1 MTFTI
6 HSIGDS
12 AFLEQILIAVSMVT
26 GSGHFT
32 QIIGIGLLVSI
43 IVVCT
48 KSIFNQCSRIDFQQ
62 ILLGWLIYS
71 CLFVP
76 RAQVSIQNSYSG
88 EVAVVDNVPIGLG
101 AAGGIISSIGYGI
114 TKLFETGFQPI
125 TPGGPS
131 ATMTQGYGFA
141 ESLMLLNDVRRFTYN
156 SAVFKA
162 LDNAM
167 ANKPVNSQL
176 AWHNYIREC
185 TLTKIDTNQTSLT
198 ELFHQPIAQAI
209 KFESKNYATLLPA
222 APGRPQSLPISC
234 TEAHRQLRADT
245 HLNNAE
251 VMKTLGRI
259 LGFNKSAQLDVFKH
273 INHALQTVG
282 AGQTSA
288 IDFIRVSLLEP
299 LYYEAA
305 SGRHKDFQDYNSALM
320 VNQAIQQRNVKWA
333 AEQTMFMTLVRPMI
347 TFFEGFIYAAT
358 PLMAFMIMMGTMGF
372 QLIGKYIQTLFW
384 IQLWTPV
391 LSIINL
397 FIHTAAA
404 RAIAPL
410 AKSADGLISMYAL
423 DAAGDILQHWVATGG
438 MLAAATPVIS
448 LFIVSGS
455 SYALSGLVGRM
466 SSSDT
471 LDPKIASPDAVR
483 TAPFLA
489 ASPLYSQDAAG
500 TVASGMESALPQ
512 ITLGSM
518 LNQGISASSTRLQQS
533 SQTFQQSLG
542 RSITEGVSQ
551 EQSYARMADIGRTIS
566 SQNTS
571 ASQLVNEQAKS
582 FMEKF
587 NIGDQH
593 TDAIKGSFSAYAT
606 GSLSP
611 GELVK
616 KLKNIFSTK
625 DNDGPE
631 KPKSI
636 LEVKAAEIRGLG
648 EKSTADS
655 ASWNTEDINQFVQG
669 IKYSESETQ
678 QLTKQLAQGFSN
690 RSQENSKE
698 VWGDSSSKSLS
709 KSAGELTSVAKT
721 HSEMQQF
728 QKSFGGMINSDVRTL
743 AGLINKDAGAHRD
756 LNEYFSTQANHETR
770 QDAANISERYQQ
782 IFGMDPQIANTAG
795 QLTALHNTSKHSPE
809 EADRASNVAIQAISR
824 AVSYH
829 PALDPHQQ
837 STESNSSN
845 GLSSQVN
852 QMIGDGPASQSSDK
866 IRTQAQSQLPSEHQ
880 TVQQDHQ
887 AGQEQLRQAA
897 QSANQQA
904 SSPAIQKARSNLLH
918 ALPKMSHAASLYGKW
933 HNANAWLNRRYDH
946 VADAIYAGDHES
958 ARVFNQ
964 SMEQLRNL
972 SPEDRDQFVNSLKQG
987 GQKRLQSFGGPLV
1000 SAIGKL
1006 GHTVIGAA
1014 TAGYD
1019 QAQQW
1024 LTGKSELSEAA
1035 KNMTLEERGAYYSS
1049 AFMAAASAGVKE
1061 TARFMREYGPQ
1072 FKQTLAE
1079 TAQHRYGLTASQAAV
1094 YAESFDTDQ
1103 GRMAHAVRNLEVEY
1117 AEKDVNG
1124 KVILDNQGNPLLSA
1138 ENKQF
1143 TNQLVNV
1150 LQNAST
1156 AGEISGSYLIP
1167 IKGFNIAIKNFTT
1180 R

>member
-1 MTFTI
+1 MSFTI

-156 SAVFKA
+156 SSVFKA
-162 LDNAM
+162 LDKAM
-167 ANKPVNSQL
+167 AGKPTNSQL

-198 ELFHQPIAQAI
+198 ELFHQPISQAI

-222 APGRPQSLPISC
+222 APGKPQNLPISC
-234 TEAHRQLRADT
+234 TDAHRQLQADT

-259 LGFNKSAQLDVFKH
+259 LGFNKSTQLDIFKH

-347 TFFEGFIYAAT
+347 TFFEGFIYAVT

-410 AKSADGLISMYAL
+410 AKSADALSSMYAL

-500 TVASGMESALPQ
+500 TVTSGMESALPQ

-587 NIGDQH
+587 GISDQH
-593 TDAIKGSFSAYAT
+593 TDAIIGVFAAHATGAFSPESSKSKLCDILNKTRKGSKNRTSLGGSAT
-606 GSLSP
+606 GSGS
-611 GELVK
+611 
-616 KLKNIFSTK
+616 NSST
-625 DNDGPE
+625 DNTTTTMGDV
-631 KPKSI
+631 S
-636 LEVKAAEIRGLG
+636 
-648 EKSTADS
+648 
-655 ASWNTEDINQFVQG
+655 QFIQG
-669 IKYSESETQ
+669 IRYNELQKQ

-690 RSQENSKE
+690 RSQESSKKI
-698 VWGDSSSKSLS
+698 WGDSSSKSLS

-728 QKSFGGMINSDVRTL
+728 QKSFGGMINSDVRKL
-743 AGLINKDAGAHRD
+743 AGLINLDAGAHRD

-770 QDAANISERYQQ
+770 QDAENISERYQK
-782 IFGMDPQIANTAG
+782 IFGMNPKIAATAG
-795 QLTALHNTSKHSPE
+795 QLTALHNTSKHSPK
-809 EADRASNVAIQAISR
+809 EADRASNAAIQAISR

-837 STESNSSN
+837 SMESNSSN
-845 GLSSQVN
+845 NLASQVN
-852 QMIGDGPASQSSDK
+852 QMIGDGPISQNSDK
-866 IRTQAQSQLPSEHQ
+866 IRTQAQSQLPSNHQ
-880 TVQQDHQ
+880 AVQQDHQ
-887 AGQEQLRQAA
+887 AGQERLNQAT
-897 QSANQQA
+897 QSANQQV

-918 ALPKMSHAASLYGKW
+918 ALKMSHAASLYGKW

-972 SPEDRDQFVNSLKQG
+972 SPEDRDQFVASLKQG
-987 GQKRLQSFGGPLV
+987 DQKHLQSFGGPLV

-1006 GHTVIGAA
+1006 GNTVIGAA
-1014 TAGYD
+1014 TTGYD

-1049 AFMAAASAGVKE
+1049 AFMAAATTGVKE
-1061 TARFMREYGPQ
+1061 SARFMREYCTQ

-1079 TAQHRYGLTASQAAV
+1079 TAQHRYGLTAPQAAV
-1094 YAESFDTDQ
+1094 YAESFDTNQ
-1103 GRMAHAVRNLEVEY
+1103 ERMAHAVRNLKMEY
-1117 AEKDVNG
+1117 AEKDANG
-1124 KVILDNQGNPLLSA
+1124 NIRLDQQGNPFLSK
-1138 ENKQF
+1138 ENELF

-1150 LQNAST
+1150 LQNSSD
-1156 AGEISGSYLIP
+1156 AGERAGNYLIP
-1167 IKGFNIAIKNFTT
+1167 IRDYNIANKNFN

>member
-333 AEQTMFMTLVRPMI
+333 AEQSMFMTLVRPMI
-347 TFFEGFIYAAT
+347 TFFEGFIYAVT
-358 PLMAFMIMMGTMGF
+358 PLMAFMIMMGAMGF

-410 AKSADGLISMYAL
+410 AKSAGGLKSMYAL

-448 LFIVSGS
+448 LFIVTGS

-471 LDPKIASPDAVR
+471 LDPKVASPDAVR

-489 ASPLYSQDAAG
+489 SSPLYSQDAAG

-533 SQTFQQSLG
+533 SQTFQQNLG

-551 EQSYARMADIGRTIS
+551 EQSYARVADIGQTVS

-587 NIGDQH
+587 GISDQH
-593 TDAIKGSFSAYAT
+593 ADAIKGALSAHAT
-606 GSLSP
+606 GVINP

-616 KLKNIFSTK
+616 KLKNMFSIENS
-625 DNDGPE
+625 NDSKNS
-631 KPKSI
+631 KPI
-636 LEVKAAEIRGLG
+636 LEAGAEFSGNI
-648 EKSTADS
+648 ENSSVDKSSWTA
-655 ASWNTEDINQFVQG
+655 EDISQFVQG
-669 IKYSESETQ
+669 IKYSKSETQ
-678 QLTKQLAQGFSN
+678 QLTKQLAQGFN
-690 RSQENSKE
+690 DRSQESSKKI
-698 VWGDSSSKSLS
+698 WGDSSSKSLS

-728 QKSFGGMINSDVRTL
+728 QKSFGWMMNSDVRTL
-743 AGLINKDAGAHRD
+743 AAAVYEDGGAHRD
-756 LNEYFSTQANHETR
+756 LEESFSIHANRETR
-770 QDAANISERYQQ
+770 QDASDLRERYQR
-782 IFGMDPQIANTAG
+782 IFGMSSDIADVAG
-795 QLTALHNTSKHSPE
+795 KLTALHNTGRHTPE
-809 EADRASNVAIQAISR
+809 EADRASGIAIQAISR
-824 AVSYH
+824 AYGSH
-829 PALDPHQQ
+829 ASMDPNYRPEKA
-837 STESNSSN
+837 TSS
-845 GLSSQVN
+845 GLAFQVN
-852 QMIGDGPASQSSDK
+852 QATVNGPELQNSDN
-866 IRTQAQSQLPSEHQ
+866 IRKQAQTQLPSNHHIAK
-880 TVQQDHQ
+880 QDHQ
-887 AGQEQLRQAA
+887 IGQDRLKQATH
-897 QSANQQA
+897 SINQQVSA
-904 SSPAIQKARSNLLH
+904 PAIQKARSNLLH

-972 SPEDRDQFVNSLKQG
+972 SPEDRDQFVASLKQG
-987 GQKRLQSFGGPLV
+987 NQKLLQSFGGPLV

-1006 GHTVIGAA
+1006 GNTVIGAA
-1014 TAGYD
+1014 TTGYD

-1024 LTGKSELSEAA
+1024 LTGKSDLSEAA

-1049 AFMAAASAGVKE
+1049 AFMAAATVGVKE
-1061 TARFMREYGPQ
+1061 SARFMREYGAQ

-1103 GRMAHAVRNLEVEY
+1103 GRMTAAIRNLKMEY
-1117 AEKDVNG
+1117 AERDANG
-1124 KVILDNQGNPLLSA
+1124 NIRVDQQGNPLLSK
-1138 ENKQF
+1138 ENEQF
-1143 TNQLVNV
+1143 TSQLVNV
-1150 LQNAST
+1150 LQNSSN
-1156 AGEISGSYLIP
+1156 AGERVGNYLIP
-1167 IKGFNIAIKNFTT
+1167 IRDYNIANKNFN

>member
-76 RAQVSIQNSYSG
+76 RAQIAIQNSYSG

-125 TPGGPS
+125 TPGGPP

-162 LDNAM
+162 LDKAM
-167 ANKPVNSQL
+167 VGKSTNSQL

-198 ELFHQPIAQAI
+198 ELFHQPISRAI

-222 APGRPQSLPISC
+222 APGNPQNLPISC
-234 TEAHRQLRADT
+234 TDAHKQLLADT
-245 HLNNAE
+245 HLNNEE

-259 LGFNKSAQLDVFKH
+259 LGFNKSSQLDVFKH

-282 AGQTSA
+282 ASQTSA

-347 TFFEGFIYAAT
+347 TFFEGFIYAVT

-410 AKSADGLISMYAL
+410 AKSADGLSSMYAL

-466 SSSDT
+466 SSTDT

-489 ASPLYSQDAAG
+489 ASPSYSQDAAG

-533 SQTFQQSLG
+533 SQAFQQNLG
-542 RSITEGVSQ
+542 RNITEGVSQ
-551 EQSYARMADIGRTIS
+551 EQTYARMADIGRTIS

-587 NIGDQH
+587 GIGDQH
-593 TDAIKGSFSAYAT
+593 ANALKGALLAHAT
-606 GSLSP
+606 GVINP

-616 KLKNIFSTK
+616 RLKNMFSIENS
-625 DNDGPE
+625 NDSKNS
-631 KPKSI
+631 KPI
-636 LEVKAAEIRGLG
+636 LEAGAEFSGNI
-648 EKSTADS
+648 ENNSVDKTSWTAENIS
-655 ASWNTEDINQFVQG
+655 QFVQG
-669 IKYSESETQ
+669 IKYSETETQ
-678 QLTKQLAQGFSN
+678 QLTNQLAQGFN
-690 RSQENSKE
+690 DRSQESSKE
-698 VWGDSSSKSLS
+698 VWGDNSFKSLS
-709 KSAGELTSVAKT
+709 KSASELTSVAKT
-721 HSEMQQF
+721 CSEMQQF
-728 QKSFGGMINSDVRTL
+728 QKSFGGSINSNIRTL
-743 AGLINKDAGAHRD
+743 AAAVYKDEGAYRD
-756 LNEYFSTQANHETR
+756 LNESFSIHANRETR
-770 QDAANISERYQQ
+770 QDAFDLKDRYQR
-782 IFGMDPQIANTAG
+782 IFGMDPEIADVTG
-795 QLTALHNTSKHSPE
+795 KLTALHNTGRHSPE
-809 EADRASNVAIQAISR
+809 EAACASGIAIRAISR
-824 AVSYH
+824 ATGCYPGLDQSYRL
-829 PALDPHQQ
+829 AEETTTSDLA
-837 STESNSSN
+837 
-845 GLSSQVN
+845 SQVN
-852 QMIGDGPASQSSDK
+852 QATANGPTYQDSDN
-866 IRTQAQSQLPSEHQ
+866 IRTQAKLQLPKDSQ
-880 TVQQDHQ
+880 AIQQDLQTGQKRLKQ
-887 AGQEQLRQAA
+887 AT
-897 QSANQQA
+897 QSANQQVSA
-904 SSPAIQKARSNLLH
+904 SAIKKVRSDLWH
-918 ALPKMSHAASLYGKW
+918 ALPKMSLAASSYGKW

-946 VADAIYAGDHES
+946 VADSIYAGDNES

-964 SMEQLRNL
+964 SMEQLRTF
-972 SPEDRDQFVNSLKQG
+972 SPEDRDQFVNSLKQSD
-987 GQKRLQSFGGPLV
+987 QKRLQSFGGPLI

-1006 GHTVIGAA
+1006 GNTVIGAA

-1024 LTGKSELSEAA
+1024 LTGKSDLSEAA

-1061 TARFMREYGPQ
+1061 TVRFMQEYGTQ

-1103 GRMAHAVRNLEVEY
+1103 DRMTHAVRNLKMEY
-1117 AEKDVNG
+1117 AEKDANG
-1124 KVILDNQGNPLLSA
+1124 KVIFDRQGNPLLSK
-1138 ENKQF
+1138 ENEQF

-1150 LQNAST
+1150 LQNSAD
-1156 AGEISGSYLIP
+1156 AGERAGSYLTP
-1167 IKGFNIAIKNFTT
+1167 IRGYNIVNKNFEH
-1180 R
+1180 

>member
-76 RAQVSIQNSYSG
+76 RAQIAIQNSYSG

-125 TPGGPS
+125 TPGGPP

-162 LDNAM
+162 LDKAM
-167 ANKPVNSQL
+167 VGKSTNSQL

-198 ELFHQPIAQAI
+198 ELFHQPISRAI

-222 APGRPQSLPISC
+222 APGNPQNLPISC
-234 TEAHRQLRADT
+234 TDAHKQLLADT
-245 HLNNAE
+245 HLNNEE

-259 LGFNKSAQLDVFKH
+259 LGFNKSSQLDVFKH

-282 AGQTSA
+282 ASQTSA

-333 AEQTMFMTLVRPMI
+333 AEQTIFMTLVRPMI
-347 TFFEGFIYAAT
+347 TFFEGFIYAVT

-410 AKSADGLISMYAL
+410 AKSADGLSSMYAL

-466 SSSDT
+466 SSTDT

-489 ASPLYSQDAAG
+489 ASPSYSQDAAG

-533 SQTFQQSLG
+533 SQAFQQNLG
-542 RSITEGVSQ
+542 RNITEGVSQ
-551 EQSYARMADIGRTIS
+551 EQTYARMADIGRTIS

-587 NIGDQH
+587 GIGDKH
-593 TDAIKGSFSAYAT
+593 TDVIRGVFAAQAS
-606 GSLSP
+606 GSLSSESSR
-611 GELVK
+611 GQLCK
-616 KLKNIFSTK
+616 
-625 DNDGPE
+625 
-631 KPKSI
+631 I
-636 LEVKAAEIRGLG
+636 LNKIRGNESKNNSKLG
-648 EKSTADS
+648 AGAVGSGESSSVDDTTTTA
-655 ASWNTEDINQFVQG
+655 EDVSQFIQG
-669 IKYSESETQ
+669 IKYSESQKQ
-678 QLTKQLAQGFSN
+678 QITNHLAQGFSN

-698 VWGDSSSKSLS
+698 VWGDSLSKILS
-709 KSAGELTSVAKT
+709 KSASELTSVAKIN
-721 HSEMQQF
+721 SEMQQF
-728 QKSFGGMINSDVRTL
+728 QKSFGGMINTDVRKL
-743 AGLINKDAGAHRD
+743 AALINQDAGAHRD
-756 LNEYFSTQANHETR
+756 INEYFSTQANYETR
-770 QDAANISERYQQ
+770 QDASNISERYQQ
-782 IFGMDPQIANTAG
+782 RFGMDPQIADTAG
-795 QLTALHNTSKHSPE
+795 QLTALHNTGKHSPE
-809 EADRASNVAIQAISR
+809 EADRASHAAIQAISR
-824 AVSYH
+824 ATGYH
-829 PALDPHQQ
+829 PALDPHYQP
-837 STESNSSN
+837 TENHPSN
-845 GLSSQVN
+845 GLASRVH
-852 QMIGDGPASQSSDK
+852 QMIGNGPILQDRDNIRAQAKSQVSEDSQS
-866 IRTQAQSQLPSEHQ
+866 IQN
-880 TVQQDHQ
+880 DHQ
-887 AGQEQLRQAA
+887 AGQKRLKQAT
-897 QSANQQA
+897 QSANQQVSA
-904 SSPAIQKARSNLLH
+904 PAIKKVRSDLLY
-918 ALPKMSHAASLYGKW
+918 ALPKMSLAASSYGKW

-946 VADAIYAGDHES
+946 VADAIYAGDNES

-964 SMEQLRNL
+964 SMEQLRTF
-972 SPEDRDQFVNSLKQG
+972 SPEDRDQFVNSLKQSD
-987 GQKRLQSFGGPLV
+987 QKRLQSFGGPLI
-1000 SAIGKL
+1000 SAISKL
-1006 GHTVIGAA
+1006 GNTVIGAA
-1014 TAGYD
+1014 TTGYD

-1024 LTGKSELSEAA
+1024 LTGKSDLSGAA

-1049 AFMAAASAGVKE
+1049 AFMAAASSGVKE
-1061 TARFMREYGPQ
+1061 TVRFMQEYGPQ

-1079 TAQHRYGLTASQAAV
+1079 TAQHRYGLTTSQAAI

-1103 GRMAHAVRNLEVEY
+1103 ERMTHAVQNLKMEY
-1117 AEKDVNG
+1117 AEKDANG
-1124 KVILDNQGNPLLSA
+1124 QVIFDRQGNPLLSK
-1138 ENKQF
+1138 ENEQF

-1150 LQNAST
+1150 LQNSAD
-1156 AGEISGSYLIP
+1156 AGERVGSYLTP
-1167 IKGFNIAIKNFTT
+1167 IRGYNLANKDLCFK
-1180 R
+1180 